1 MTTYAQP
8 PSSYLPPDS
17 QPQGINPWLVRL
29 PILVITG
36 GIMLGLILVM
46 AVGGFQLMYA
56 GRIIPNVWSNGINLG
71 GMTPERAV
79 AALDENFS
87 YDDSTVFTFRAGDRF
102 WQASA
107 RELGVQLDTAA
118 TVTQAL
124 SIGHGRG
131 FLDNVIDQALT
142 WLNGESVSPEVRY
155 DQGAAAAY
163 LSSIAAEIDHPPSE
177 AQLVINGSDIQ
188 AAPGEPGETMD
199 VTRTLALLDNAI
211 TSLQP
216 GGEIQLVINQTVPLA
231 LDSTFAADKARIAIS
246 SPVTLVADDGRG
258 GTLGP
263 WVLPVDQIE
272 ALLRVE
278 TLTAPDGSQSYDVT
292 VDTSVYRPYLE
303 SLAQGLIIPSQDGR
317 FHFDTTTS
325 QLVSVVAPING
336 RTLNVEGTL
345 ERLAAAIFS
354 PTDRVVPLVFN
365 YTEPRY
371 SSTVTAA
378 ELGITELVSEGVS
391 YYTGSTES
399 RRQNIAT
406 AISRFDGLIIGPGEE
421 FSFNRYVGDIS
432 PEEGYVEGFVIMGDQ
447 TVKGVGGG
455 VCQVSTTIFRAAFYA
470 GFPLTERWAHGYR
483 VGYYESGD
491 PEGVGMDA
499 AIYTP
504 DLDFRFI
511 NDTPYHLLI
520 ESFLNPTNN
529 SVHFRFYSTNP
540 GRQVVRGPA
549 EIVSETPPAETQYVV
564 NPNLTAGQQLQVDWA
579 VGGAYVRIPR
589 IIQDLNGSEIR
600 REYIASQYQP
610 WGAVIQVPP
619 GDPRVG

>member
-1 MTTYAQP
+1 M
-8 PSSYLPPDS
+8 
-17 QPQGINPWLVRL
+17 
-29 PILVITG
+29 
-36 GIMLGLILVM
+36 
-46 AVGGFQLMYA
+46 
-56 GRIIPNVWSNGINLG
+56 
-71 GMTPERAV
+71 
-79 AALDENFS
+79 
-87 YDDSTVFTFRAGDRF
+87 
-102 WQASA
+102 
-107 RELGVQLDTAA
+107 
-118 TVTQAL
+118 
-124 SIGHGRG
+124 
-131 FLDNVIDQALT
+131 
-142 WLNGESVSPEVRY
+142 
-155 DQGAAAAY
+155 
-163 LSSIAAEIDHPPSE
+163 
-177 AQLVINGSDIQ
+177 
-188 AAPGEPGETMD
+188 
-199 VTRTLALLDNAI
+199 
-211 TSLQP
+211 
-216 GGEIQLVINQTVPLA
+216 
-231 LDSTFAADKARIAIS
+231 
-246 SPVTLVADDGRG
+246 
-258 GTLGP
+258 
-263 WVLPVDQIE
+263 
-272 ALLRVE
+272 
-278 TLTAPDGSQSYDVT
+278 
-292 VDTSVYRPYLE
+292 
-303 SLAQGLIIPSQDGR
+303 
-317 FHFDTTTS
+317 
-325 QLVSVVAPING
+325 SVVAPVNG
-336 RTLNVEGTL
+336 RTLNVDGTL

-354 PTDRVVPLVFN
+354 PNERVVPLVFN

-378 ELGITELVSEGVS
+378 ELGITELVSEGIS

-455 VCQVSTTIFRAAFYA
+455 VCQVSTTVFRAAFYA

-549 EIVSETPPAETQYVV
+549 EIVNETPPAETQYVA
-564 NPNLTAGQQLQVDWA
+564 NADLTAGQQLQVDWA
-579 VGGAYVRIPR
+579 VGGAYVRVPR
-589 IIQDLNGSEIR
+589 IIQDLNGTEIR

-619 GDPRVG
+619 GDPRVS

>member
-1 MTTYAQP
+1 MSTHAQP
-8 PSSYLPPDS
+8 PSSTHPPELPHR
-17 QPQGINPWLVRL
+17 GINPWLVRL

-36 GIMLGLILVM
+36 GIMLGLLLVM
-46 AVGGFQLMYA
+46 AVGAVQLLYSN
-56 GRIIPNVWSNGINLG
+56 RIIPNVWANGVNLG

-79 AALDENFS
+79 AALEETFN
-87 YDDSTVFTFRAGDRF
+87 YDDDTVFTFRAGDRF
-102 WQASA
+102 WQAA
-107 RELGVQLDTAA
+107 AGELGVQFDAA
-118 TVTQAL
+118 STVAQAF
-124 SIGHGRG
+124 SVGHGRG
-131 FLDNVIDQALT
+131 FVDNVIDQSLT
-142 WLNGESVSPEVRY
+142 WLNGENISPEVRY
-155 DQGAAAAY
+155 DQGAAVAF
-163 LSSIAAEIDHPPSE
+163 LSSLARDIDHAPSE
-177 AQLVINGSDIQ
+177 ARLVINGADIQ

-199 VTRTLALLDNAI
+199 VTATLAALDSAV

-216 GGEIQLVINQTVPLA
+216 GGEIQLVVHQSVPLT
-231 LDSTFAADKARIAIS
+231 LDSTLAADKARIALS
-246 SPVTLVADDGRG
+246 GPVTLAADDGRG
-258 GTLGP
+258 GSLGP
-263 WVLPVDQIE
+263 WVLPVEQIE

-303 SLAQGLIIPSQDGR
+303 SLAQGLIVPSLDGR
-317 FHFDTTTS
+317 FHFDTAS
-325 QLVSVVAPING
+325 AQLVSVVAPING
-336 RTLNVEGTL
+336 RVLNVDRTL
-345 ERLAAAIFS
+345 ERLTAAIFS
-354 PTDRVVPLVFN
+354 PNERVVPLVFD
-365 YTEPRY
+365 YQEPRY
-371 SSTVTAA
+371 SNSVTAA

-455 VCQVSTTIFRAAFYA
+455 VCQVSTTVFRAAFYA
-470 GFPLTERWAHGYR
+470 GFPMTERWAHGYR

-491 PEGVGMDA
+491 PDGVGMDA

-504 DLDFRFI
+504 DLDLRFI

-549 EIVSETPPAETQYVV
+549 EIVNETPPAETQYVM
-564 NPNLTAGQQLQVDWA
+564 NPNLTAGQQMQVDWA
-579 VGGAYVRIPR
+579 VGGAYVRVPR
-589 IIQDLNGSEIR
+589 IIQDLAGNEIR

-610 WGAVIQVPP
+610 WGAVIQVPA
-619 GDPRVG
+619 GDPRLG